1 MKNIPDCID
10 NPFRYSPHPMVR
22 AAAEDLIQR
31 ISSSED
37 LDRIFSEGKML
48 GVLVIERNGN
58 TDYISAFSGNAGG
71 RSTIEGFVPPIFD
84 LMDPDGHFKIT
95 EAQISEINRKIC
107 TLSEERGYRN
117 LLNELSHAEIQMNAE
132 ISLQKS
138 RMALLKH
145 MRDEIRR
152 ETDDLSREDEL
163 IRQSQFEKAELK
175 RIKGR
180 WEERLKEIRERLR
193 EIDEE
198 TDRLKKKRAE
208 MSEALQDWIFRQY
221 IVHSADGRTSTIAN
235 IFAREG
241 LTPSGGTGECA
252 APKLLEYCFRHG
264 YRPLAMGEFW
274 YGRSPETAVR
284 THGHFYPSCTSKC
297 GPLLRFMLSGT
308 SFREDS
314 SHKEP
319 AIIYEDQSITV
330 VSKPSGM
337 PSVPGLDNRQS
348 LQEWLNARC
357 DCEIFS
363 VHRLDMDTSGLIIYA
378 KDSAIAINLQ
388 KQFQEHSISKTYHAR
403 LSAAPEGKDL
413 KPGECGSVSLPLNAD
428 YDERPRQKID
438 QAQGKDTY
446 TSYEVCGINEDG
458 SIDVIFRPMT
468 GRTHQLRV
476 HSAHSLGLGH
486 PICGDLLYGGDPYSR
501 LCLHA
506 ASLTFLHPVSGEK
519 VTFTTE
525 INKYGNS

>member
-1 MKNIPDCID
+1 MKNIPDGID

-208 MSEALQDWIFRQY
+208 MSEALQDWIFRQTR
-221 IVHSADGRTSTIAN
+221 RT
-235 IFAREG
+235 
-241 LTPSGGTGECA
+241 
-252 APKLLEYCFRHG
+252 
-264 YRPLAMGEFW
+264 
-274 YGRSPETAVR
+274 
-284 THGHFYPSCTSKC
+284 
-297 GPLLRFMLSGT
+297 
-308 SFREDS
+308 D
-314 SHKEP
+314 
-319 AIIYEDQSITV
+319 
-330 VSKPSGM
+330 
-337 PSVPGLDNRQS
+337 
-348 LQEWLNARC
+348 
-357 DCEIFS
+357 
-363 VHRLDMDTSGLIIYA
+363 
-378 KDSAIAINLQ
+378 
-388 KQFQEHSISKTYHAR
+388 
-403 LSAAPEGKDL
+403 
-413 KPGECGSVSLPLNAD
+413 
-428 YDERPRQKID
+428 
-438 QAQGKDTY
+438 
-446 TSYEVCGINEDG
+446 
-458 SIDVIFRPMT
+458 
-468 GRTHQLRV
+468 
-476 HSAHSLGLGH
+476 
-486 PICGDLLYGGDPYSR
+486 
-501 LCLHA
+501 
-506 ASLTFLHPVSGEK
+506 
-519 VTFTTE
+519 
-525 INKYGNS
+525 